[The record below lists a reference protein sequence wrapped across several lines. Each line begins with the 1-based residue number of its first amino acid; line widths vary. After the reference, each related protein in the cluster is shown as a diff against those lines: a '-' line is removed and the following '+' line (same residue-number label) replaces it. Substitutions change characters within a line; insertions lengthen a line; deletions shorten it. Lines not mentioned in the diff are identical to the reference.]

1 MDEWHFVLFTE
12 DVYFIYA
19 SLCINCIIKTIN
31 NALYLSD
38 AGDGDTQTM
47 CKLYTWSDYC
57 HTPDQYCKYFIEMG
71 RVYEIQC
78 NVMQVRQYNNVWQ
91 SQNKNVTLVMRS
103 CQSCH
108 FLVIR
113 GWIFFIHGR
122 MFKILTYFILY
133 WLSKHIELK
142 DITQKKMYFYF
153 NNLICKLFFNLVLA
167 ILPQ

>member
-1 MDEWHFVLFTE
+1 MNDICFVYWRCLLH
-12 DVYFIYA
+12 
-19 SLCINCIIKTIN
+19 LCIIVHKLHHQDNKQCIVSEWCWWWWHTN
-31 NALYLSD
+31 NVQTLYS
-38 AGDGDTQTM
+38 
-47 CKLYTWSDYC
+47 WSDYC
-57 HTPDQYCKYFIEMG
+57 HNPDHYCKYFIDMG
-71 RVYEIQC
+71 WVYEIQC